1 MLKFIDNKLPTDTG
15 MDFNVWKW
23 TMPELYG
30 ILLGMLVK
38 LDLVGTLNIRKSEML
53 DFIIDV
59 EKGYN
64 NTSYH
69 SFLHAVDVVV
79 VLYYMLTDLGAA
91 KYITSLDAICLLI
104 AGLCHDIG
112 HVNIFQNF
120 HFIFIFN
127 LFL

>member
-1 MLKFIDNKLPTDTG
+1 MLKFIDNKLTEKDTG
-15 MDFNVWKW
+15 LHFNVWKW
-23 TMPELYG
+23 SRPELFG
-30 ILLGMLVK
+30 IILGMMVK
-38 LDLVGTLNIRKSEML
+38 LDLVGALNIRKSEML

-59 EKGYN
+59 EKGYY

-91 KYITSLDAICLLI
+91 KYISSLDAICLLI

-112 HVNIFQNF
+112 HVSNIIN
-120 HFIFIFN
+120 N
-127 LFL
+127 LISRI

>member
-1 MLKFIDNKLPTDTG
+1 MLKFIDNKLTEKDTG
-15 MDFNVWKW
+15 LNFNVWKW
-23 TMPELYG
+23 SKPELYG
-30 ILLGMLVK
+30 LILGMMVK
-38 LDLVGTLNIRKSEML
+38 LDLVGALNIRKSEML

-59 EKGYN
+59 EKGYY

-91 KYITSLDAICLLI
+91 KYISSLDAICLLI

-112 HVNIFQNF
+112 HVSVYIDSIHVFF
-120 HFIFIFN
+120 FIK
-127 LFL
+127 

>member
-1 MLKFIDNKLPTDTG
+1 MLKFIDNKFPAKETG

-23 TMPELYG
+23 SIPELYG
-30 ILLGMLVK
+30 IILGMLVK

-59 EKGYN
+59 EKGYY

-79 VLYYMLTDLGAA
+79 VLYYMLTDLGAE
-91 KYITSLDAICLLI
+91 KYISSLDAICLLI

-112 HVNIFQNF
+112 HVSNNNNIYNNY
-120 HFIFIFN
+120 IYKI
-127 LFL
+127 